1 MRTLRHS
8 NHGQA
13 GFRVVVLRRNGTEN
27 RVKQVAHFVP
37 NRCRSIPPVWAYTL
51 AYDFFRFVSWPQLS
65 SFEGMGKNRRIE
77 LRKNCRTSLCGN
89 NPHVPHVRAHVQPIR
104 AEKRQPRA
112 GIVAQTCAAHVHRLA
127 REKMHVQETCAA
139 RNKRNRKQKGTP
151 DSKPVGRWQ
160 NSLRH
165 ILDTLG
171 QASLLRV
178 RPEAFLF
185 DLARLYTQA
194 QRLDQPPPSTARGST
209 PKPQKIP
216 PVGT

>member
-1 MRTLRHS
+1 MTFKPWTGR
-8 NHGQA
+8 
-13 GFRVVVLRRNGTEN
+13 FRVVVLRRNGTEN
-27 RVKQVAHFVP
+27 RVKQLAVLSRIAAAAQF
-37 NRCRSIPPVWAYTL
+37 RGFGRTTL

>member
-1 MRTLRHS
+1 MTFKPWIGTFFGLLFSGAMERKTGLRKWRILSRIVAAQFRGFGRT
-8 NHGQA
+8 
-13 GFRVVVLRRNGTEN
+13 
-27 RVKQVAHFVP
+27 
-37 NRCRSIPPVWAYTL
+37 TL

-160 NSLRH
+160 NDLRR
-165 ILDTLG
+165 ILDTPGAGGIAPGSSWGL
-171 QASLLRV
+171 SV
-178 RPEAFLF
+178 RSRTALHSGAK
-185 DLARLYTQA
+185 ARPT
-194 QRLDQPPPSTARGST
+194 PPSTARGST

-216 PVGT
+216 PVRT